1 MPNEFTPQQLDLL
14 RQFLAEKQEA
24 PRPREPKRFSKE
36 WGQQPMHLFFDA
48 PQLYNPPAQ
57 HIRRGD
63 AWYERGEFHR
73 AYQEYATACK
83 KLRMNGWLC
92 KGLAAVASPTW
103 LILPWVVFSNT
114 DKLEWYFLF
123 NRLALCALRAKD
135 YGLCQDNVRHALKQI
150 NKDSAA
156 HLISSLAAASI
167 GDEYS
172 ARRLYEQAEVYN
184 PAIDEIC

>member
-1 MPNEFTPQQLDLL
+1 
-14 RQFLAEKQEA
+14 
-24 PRPREPKRFSKE
+24 
-36 WGQQPMHLFFDA
+36 MHLFFE
-48 PQLYNPPAQ
+48 PPRLFNPPAQ
-57 HIRRGD
+57 HVRRGD

-73 AYQEYATACK
+73 AYEEYATACK

-92 KGLAAVASPTW
+92 KGLATLAEPGLFAF
-103 LILPWVVFSNT
+103 VVGVGTSIFSNP

-135 YGLCQDNVRHALKQI
+135 YGLCQDNIRKALGQI

-156 HLISSLAAASI
+156 YVISSLVAAAI
-167 GDEYS
+167 GDQFT